1 MSIFRRIGR
10 NTFHTLTTPQVW
22 LGQTAQSTAFQ
33 NIYFAKDQYHDGHA
47 MYSHRRI
54 CETLFTHQLHL
65 NAQITFGILI
75 PQWMRR
81 SLLTPTLRK
90 FPGWRLQLNFLH
102 QSSRRNQEGNAEAR
116 NPYLTITLKDFRSIL
131 DTYTQSHFLNHS
143 LACSLASSAAFA
155 STSAPGL
162 ALTAKPCATPLYVL
176 IW

>member
-1 MSIFRRIGR
+1 MAWSDCTEYCLPEYLLRKGSIPRWPCDVQSQTYMR
-10 NTFHTLTTPQVW
+10 NSFHASVAPQLW
-22 LGQTAQSTAFQ
+22 L
-33 NIYFAKDQYHDGHA
+33 DW
-47 MYSHRRI
+47 
-54 CETLFTHQLHL
+54 